1 MLERPLLHDWHGN
14 SSKSGVLAIAMML
27 VTRVGDNDGDGHD
40 CEGVGDIEEGEGDE
54 DEDDGDLGQFGGVEV
69 SHIFCLQCTP

>member
-1 MLERPLLHDWHGN
+1 
-14 SSKSGVLAIAMML
+14 MM
-27 VTRVGDNDGDGHD
+27 VMATIVK
-40 CEGVGDIEEGEGDE
+40 GVGDIEEGEGDE